1 MKKYSHCFKTELIEV
16 IEKKNKTINKLNGKV
31 YYYKKTAEYYKK
43 KYKEQKN
50 DIRC

>member
-1 MKKYSHCFKTELIEV
+1 MKKYSNYLKIELIEV
-16 IEKKNKTINKLNGKV
+16 IKQKNEIIDKLNGKV

>member
-1 MKKYSHCFKTELIEV
+1 MKKYSNYLKAELIEV
-16 IEKKNKTINKLNGKV
+16 IKQKNETINKLNGKV